1 VAGGYFAGCLHNAGE
16 HGEDLTGFPG
26 MFEPVVIAF
35 AVAVVAHHI
44 GQAECAQYIAHA
56 RQASANSYRA
66 ARGVQGSMFKSS
78 MFEALEKDLGHP
90 ARS

>member
-1 VAGGYFAGCLHNAGE
+1 
-16 HGEDLTGFPG
+16 

-35 AVAVVAHHI
+35 SVAVTAHHI
-44 GQAECAQYIAHA
+44 GQAKRAQYIAHA
-56 RQASANSYRA
+56 RHASADSYRA